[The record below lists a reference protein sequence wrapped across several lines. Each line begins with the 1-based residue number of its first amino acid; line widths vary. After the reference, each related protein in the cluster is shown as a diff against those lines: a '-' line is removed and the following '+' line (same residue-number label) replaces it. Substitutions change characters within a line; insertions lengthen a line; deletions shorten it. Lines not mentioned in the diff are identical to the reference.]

1 MNKEDV
7 KRILLDYEEE
17 FFFTG
22 GVSAELIMEIEN
34 ELDVKLPESYKWFLS
49 HYGYGGINGVLI
61 QGVGLDRSL
70 QVVNATCSLREYG
83 LPENLVVI
91 ENMDEY
97 VYCLDASQMNNNECP
112 IVDWDQSNGIG
123 KKRYN
128 NLYCYL
134 YDRFNDAIE
143 NL

>member
-1 MNKEDV
+1 M
-7 KRILLDYEEE
+7 
-17 FFFTG
+17 
-22 GVSAELIMEIEN
+22 VS
-34 ELDVKLPESYKWFLS
+34 ESLWLC
-49 HYGYGGINGVLI
+49 GINGVLI
-61 QGVGLDRSL
+61 QGVGLDKSL
-70 QVVNATCSLREYG
+70 QVVNATSSLREYG

-97 VYCLDASQMNNNECP
+97 EYCLDTSQMNNNECP
-112 IVDWDQSNGIG
+112 IVDWDQSIGIG
-123 KKRYN
+123 KKRYH